1 MPGQRL
7 DKWLWCARLS
17 KTRSGAARLIEAGKV
32 RINGE
37 RVLKSSRLVQA
48 GDVVT
53 LAALGRLA
61 VVRMLGRRS
70 ENDAVVTEYDPPY
83 RAKIAGT
90 STNSPFIGT
99 LVFGRE
105 GEATHVEVTT
115 ELVMHG
121 AARIM
126 GPTVAWWYGRAWTRG
141 LETLRRLME
150 SGEL

>member
-1 MPGQRL
+1 MSSVTNRITIGRPIEDVFAIL
-7 DKWLWCARLS
+7 TDVE
-17 KTRSGAARLIEAGKV
+17 KTEIWFP
-32 RINGE
+32 
-37 RVLKSSRLVQA
+37 
-48 GDVVT
+48 GDVEERWTSQPPHGVGST
-53 LAALGRLA
+53 RHA